1 MANRRDGLRRRP
13 MVAKPSAT
21 AKSLPAP
28 VGGWNARDSIA
39 DMDEK
44 DAVILTNF
52 FPSTTSVNLRGG
64 YSQFA
69 TGFGAQVETV
79 IAYSGATT
87 NKLFGIAGGSV
98 YDATAG
104 EIGRASCRERV

>member
-1 MANRRDGLRRRP
+1 MRARKP
-13 MVAKPSAT
+13 VAVS
-21 AKSLPAP
+21 KSLPAP

-64 YSQFA
+64 YTQFA

-79 IAYSGATT
+79 IAYSGSTT
-87 NKLFGIAGGSV
+87 NKLFGIAGGKYNS
-98 YDATAG
+98 AG
-104 EIGRASCRERV
+104 HG